1 MAKSTRQQ
9 VLTDLLQYQNVWRS
23 GDELAADLGVSRETV
38 WKAINALR
46 KAGHHIEGRKSL
58 GYRYAASAVLDA
70 DAISFYTHT
79 QMPVT
84 VLASVDSTQVYAKE
98 AVNAGTRT
106 LPFAVLADQQ
116 SGAYGRRGRHF
127 YAPASSGLYLSMVL
141 PNAGATLQNVGLLTT
156 GVANAVVDVLAATFP
171 GHNFGLKW
179 VNDVLLNGHKVGG
192 IITEAVLEL
201 ESTSTAAFIIGIGL
215 NLTTA
220 DFPAELTDVAGAIQ
234 VGADVDRNL
243 LAARIVD
250 HVTQMYAHYGDG
262 AFLPAY
268 RQRSVTIGKQVTLN
282 LGNERVLGKVLDIAD
297 NGGLVLRDVFGAV
310 HTYTSGEVVKVEN
323 SH

>member
-1 MAKSTRQQ
+1 M
-9 VLTDLLQYQNVWRS
+9 V
-23 GDELAADLGVSRETV
+23 GVPVTSWLRPGRFARTV

-156 GVANAVVDVLAATFP
+156 GVLMPWWMCWRPRSPGRILA
-171 GHNFGLKW
+171 
-179 VNDVLLNGHKVGG
+179 
-192 IITEAVLEL
+192 
-201 ESTSTAAFIIGIGL
+201 S
-215 NLTTA
+215 
-220 DFPAELTDVAGAIQ
+220 
-234 VGADVDRNL
+234 
-243 LAARIVD
+243 
-250 HVTQMYAHYGDG
+250 
-262 AFLPAY
+262 
-268 RQRSVTIGKQVTLN
+268 
-282 LGNERVLGKVLDIAD
+282 
-297 NGGLVLRDVFGAV
+297 
-310 HTYTSGEVVKVEN
+310 SG
-323 SH
+323 